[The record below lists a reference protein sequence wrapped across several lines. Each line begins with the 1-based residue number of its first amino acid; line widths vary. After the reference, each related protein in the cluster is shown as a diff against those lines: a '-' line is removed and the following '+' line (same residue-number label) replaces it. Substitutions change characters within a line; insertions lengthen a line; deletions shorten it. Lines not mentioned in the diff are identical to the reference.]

1 MPRRKKGV
9 EQPIGVGLTTKQMK
23 RKRPLGSEYLV
34 NIEPISENQ
43 KRLFNS
49 YKEGKH
55 LVAYG
60 CAGTGKTFITLYNAL
75 KDVLNENTS
84 YEKIYIV
91 RSLVATREIGF
102 LRGDYEDKSDIYQVP
117 YKHMVKYMFQMSS
130 DADFEMLYGNLKAQD
145 TIKFWSTSFLR
156 GTTLDNAI
164 VIVDEYQNLNFH
176 ELDSIITRIGEN
188 SKICFCGDARQTDLV
203 KTNDRNGIVDFMNI
217 LRKMPS
223 FDIIE
228 FEIDDIVRSG
238 LVKEYIIAKMEA
250 GM

>member
-1 MPRRKKGV
+1 
-9 EQPIGVGLTTKQMK
+9 
-23 RKRPLGSEYLV
+23 
-34 NIEPISENQ
+34 
-43 KRLFNS
+43 
-49 YKEGKH
+49 
-55 LVAYG
+55 
-60 CAGTGKTFITLYNAL
+60 
-75 KDVLNENTS
+75 
-84 YEKIYIV
+84 
-91 RSLVATREIGF
+91 
-102 LRGDYEDKSDIYQVP
+102 
-117 YKHMVKYMFQMSS
+117 MSS

-145 TIKFWSTSFLR
+145 SIKFWSTSFLR

-203 KTNDRNGIVDFMNI
+203 KTNDKNGIVDFMNI

>member
-9 EQPIGVGLTTKQMK
+9 DQPIGVGLTTKQMK

-75 KDVLNENTS
+75 KDVLDENTP

-102 LRGDYEDKSDIYQVP
+102 LPGDYEDKSDIYQVP

-188 SKICFCGDARQTDLV
+188 SKICFCGDARQSDLV
-203 KTNDRNGIVDFMNI
+203 KTNDRNGIVDFMGI